1 MHELTT
7 LELDSQLAEQ
17 LPARELMG
25 RSYCRPSS
33 PSHSSTTVDQT
44 AAAGNG
50 NGNHA
55 LINVSGNS
63 VALFGSSAGNNFA
76 GNYAG

>member
-7 LELDSQLAEQ
+7 YELDAQLAEQ

-33 PSHSSTTVDQT
+33 PSHGSTTTDQT

-50 NGNHA
+50 NGDVG
-55 LINVSGNS
+55 LVNVSGNS
-63 VALFGSSAGNNFA
+63 IALFGSSAGNNFA

>member
-7 LELDSQLAEQ
+7 HELDAQLAEQ

-25 RSYCRPSS
+25 RSCYRPS
-33 PSHSSTTVDQT
+33 PSHGSTNQT

-50 NGNHA
+50 NGDVG
-55 LINVSGNS
+55 LVNVSGNS
-63 VALFGSSAGNNFA
+63 IALFGSSAGNNFA